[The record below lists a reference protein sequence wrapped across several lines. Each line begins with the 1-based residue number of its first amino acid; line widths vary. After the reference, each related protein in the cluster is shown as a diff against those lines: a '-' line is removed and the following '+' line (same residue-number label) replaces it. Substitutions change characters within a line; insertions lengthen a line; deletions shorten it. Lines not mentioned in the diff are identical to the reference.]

1 MSKRSSIVLD
11 THVWLWFVDG
21 NSTLK
26 KQVVA
31 DITATAMTGSLLI
44 PAICVWEIAM
54 LQDRG
59 RLTLNKPLKD
69 WINEALDLSGAFL
82 APLSPDVAIESC
94 KLPGKFHSDPADRMI
109 VATAR
114 IENATILTR
123 DKRILEYGL
132 QGFVSARA
140 I

>member
-31 DITATAMTGSLLI
+31 DITATAMNGSLLI

-69 WINEALDLSGAFL
+69 WINEALDLSGTSL

-114 IENATILTR
+114 IESATILTR

>member
-1 MSKRSSIVLD
+1 
-11 THVWLWFVDG
+11 
-21 NSTLK
+21 
-26 KQVVA
+26 
-31 DITATAMTGSLLI
+31 
-44 PAICVWEIAM
+44 M

-69 WINEALDLSGAFL
+69 WINEALDLSGTSL

-114 IENATILTR
+114 IESATILTR